1 MSGSRVR
8 LIGRLAVLTRLLA
21 IAASAG
27 LAVMPSGAVASVVV
41 PMSLDE
47 LARDAAAIVDAQV
60 VAVHVTADTGRIE
73 RVVSLRVIERWKG
86 AADDVI
92 HVRLPGGTL
101 GRTRT
106 LVTGV
111 PDLDEGGRFVLFL
124 DRGPAGAYRVL
135 GLHQGAW
142 RVSASPRDGAL
153 SVGPAPVGD
162 ARAGLV
168 RRGDGTRRSRRL
180 DVFRHDVQAL
190 AERTR

>member
-1 MSGSRVR
+1 MSRCRVR
-8 LIGRLAVLTRLLA
+8 IRSRLAALTRVLA
-21 IAASAG
+21 IAAV
-27 LAVMPSGAVASVVV
+27 AVMPCGASASVVV

-47 LARDAAAIVDAQV
+47 LSTAAAAIVDAQV
-60 VAVHVTADTGRIE
+60 IAVHVTADAGRIE

-86 AADDVI
+86 EAADVI

-111 PDLDEGGRFVLFL
+111 PLLEEGDRFVLFL
-124 DRGPAGAYRVL
+124 DRGQVGAYRVL

-153 SVGPAPVGD
+153 LVGPAPAGD
-162 ARAGLV
+162 APAGLV

-180 DVFRHDVQAL
+180 DVFRHEIQAR
-190 AERTR
+190 AEQAR